1 MKLVDTH
8 CHLDFDKYDA
18 DLDAVIERAVSAGVE
33 RIVVPGTDTAST
45 KKVSEIAG
53 KYPSVFFAA
62 GIHPHEAD
70 RYTAADMDTLRH
82 IVLDADKVVAIGE
95 IGLDHYKGY
104 SDPAAQERLFD
115 DCLKLAMETDL
126 PVILHNREAGKPFID
141 TLKDPRL
148 KGLRGVV
155 HCFSGDAALLKEV
168 LDLGLHV
175 SFTGSITFDKA
186 VSLKALARLVPI
198 ERLLLETDG
207 PFLTP
212 APHRGKRN
220 EPAYVRYLLDAYS
233 DIYGLSRDDTAR
245 ITTHNADRLFRLG
258 IEPGGETVY
267 AIRDSIYI
275 NTTYRCTNKCGFCAR
290 NTSNYVKGYNLK
302 LANDPSTDEVI
313 DALGDI
319 SSYREVV
326 FCGFGEPTLR
336 LGMVK
341 RVAGHVKEKGGR
353 VRVITN
359 GQGSLIS
366 GRPIAA
372 ELKGLVD
379 GVSVS
384 VNAPRSSD
392 YDAICGSVFG
402 ERAHAAIL
410 EFIKDCVAIDIEVE
424 VTCLDIIE
432 EDAVAE
438 VKDLAEK
445 AGARFRLRH
454 LGVVG

>member
-18 DLDAVIERAVSAGVE
+18 DLDSVVERAGSQGVE
-33 RIVVPGTDTAST
+33 RIVVPGTDVAST
-45 KKVSEIAG
+45 KKASEIAG
-53 KYPSVFFAA
+53 KYTGVFFAA

-70 RYTAADMDTLRH
+70 RYTPDDIESLRRV
-82 IVLDADKVVAIGE
+82 VLDADKAVAIGE

-126 PVILHNREAGKPFID
+126 PVILHNREAGKAFID

-186 VSLKALARLVPI
+186 TSLRELARLVPI

-220 EPAYVRYLLDAYS
+220 EPAYLRYLLDVYA
-233 DIYGLSRDDTAR
+233 DIYGLSRDDVAR

-258 IEPGGETVY
+258 MEPGGETVY

-275 NTTYRCTNKCGFCAR
+275 NTTYRCTNRCGFCAR
-290 NTSNYVKGYNLK
+290 NNSNYVKGYNLH
-302 LANDPSTDEVI
+302 LANDPSTAEVI
-313 DALGDI
+313 DSLGDI

-336 LGMVK
+336 LGMLK
-341 RVAGHVKEKGGR
+341 RVASHVKEKGGR

-366 GRPIAA
+366 GRSIAA
-372 ELKGLVD
+372 DLKGIVD

-384 VNAPRSSD
+384 MNVSRGSD
-392 YDAICGSVFG
+392 YDEMCDSVFG
-402 ERAHAAIL
+402 ERAYPGIL
-410 EFIKDCVAIDIEVE
+410 EFIRDCVRVGIEVE
-424 VTCLDIIE
+424 VTCLDLVG
-432 EDAVAE
+432 EDEVAE
-438 VKDLAEK
+438 VKNLAEK